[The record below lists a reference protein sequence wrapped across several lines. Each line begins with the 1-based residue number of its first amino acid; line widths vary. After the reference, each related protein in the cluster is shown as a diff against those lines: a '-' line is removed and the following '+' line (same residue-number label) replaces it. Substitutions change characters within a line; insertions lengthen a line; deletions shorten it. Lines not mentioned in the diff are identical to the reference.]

1 MRRGMLW
8 PMALLVA
15 SGVGLLGSLLVPY
28 AAFPGG
34 GVTLE
39 IPPGASAADVGQRL
53 AELGVIRS
61 PWVFRAWVRI
71 SGTARRL
78 QAGEY
83 RFERPTSTLDV
94 HRMLLA
100 GQVVLHRVTIPEG
113 LRIPEVVEAL
123 VGAGF
128 AEAPSLLIA
137 ASDPSPIAD
146 LDPDAQDLEGYL
158 FPDTYQF
165 ARGTSARAIVAG
177 MVQRFREVF
186 GPREVR
192 QASRLGLTVREV
204 VTLASLIEK
213 ETAVPEERP
222 LVASVFHNRLD
233 RGMLLQ
239 CDPTVIYGLLR
250 EGLYRGRLT
259 RAGLRHDS
267 PYNTYLHPGLPPGP
281 IASPGADSLRAALF
295 PAETRLLYFVSRND
309 GTHEFSEDLDAHR
322 RAVQRYQR

>member
-8 PMALLVA
+8 PMAILLA

-28 AAFPGG
+28 AAFPGRE
-34 GVTLE
+34 VTLE
-39 IPPGASAADVGQRL
+39 IQPGASAADVGQRL

-61 PWVFRAWVRI
+61 PWVFRAWVRV

-83 RFERPTSTLDV
+83 RFHRPASTLAV

-100 GQVVLHRVTIPEG
+100 GQVVLHRVTVPEG
-113 LRIPEVVEAL
+113 LRIPEVVEVIAE
-123 VGAGF
+123 AGF
-128 AEAPSLLIA
+128 AEASSLQLA
-137 ASDPSPIAD
+137 AADPRPIAD
-146 LDPDAQDLEGYL
+146 LDPDAEDLEGYL

-165 ARGTSARAIVAG
+165 ARGTSAGAIVAS
-177 MVQRFREVF
+177 MVQRFRQEL
-186 GPREVR
+186 GPREIR
-192 QASRLGLTVREV
+192 QAARVGLTIREV
-204 VTLASLIEK
+204 VTLASLIEE

-239 CDPTVIYGLLR
+239 CDPTVIYGLR
-250 EGLYRGRLT
+250 RDGLYRGRLT

-309 GTHEFSEDLDAHR
+309 GTHQFSEDLDAHR